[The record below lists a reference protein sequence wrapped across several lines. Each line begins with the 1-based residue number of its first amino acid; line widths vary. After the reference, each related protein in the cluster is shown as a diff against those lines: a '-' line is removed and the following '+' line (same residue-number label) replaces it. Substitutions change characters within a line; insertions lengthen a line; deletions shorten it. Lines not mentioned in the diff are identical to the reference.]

1 MYHFSDTFI
10 ISKPPCTFKFFV
22 KNLERIGIIMATIR
36 KRGNSY
42 QIRVSCGSDIHG
54 KAITESMT
62 WKPDSNMTERQI
74 QKELNKIVV
83 QFEEKVKKGT
93 FTKSDRKIKL
103 HEYCD
108 IYLEMQKKTLSP
120 TTYYVYHS
128 IIKNYV
134 VPALGHLKLV
144 EITPLHLQ
152 KFIFALSEQKS
163 DKGKTLSPATIKVYY
178 AVVQSMFQ
186 FACKM
191 GFLENNPSTVNN
203 LQFPKTSPA
212 HTDIL
217 DEKNIAVMLEYLE
230 NENIMWKTLIHL
242 ALCTGC
248 RRGELAGLQWSD
260 ILWEKKQIQ
269 ISKSVYFIKS
279 EKNIKRPKN
288 NTSNRV
294 IVIPDYMIVLLKKY
308 KVWQMEQTLQTQIS
322 NMHNMLF
329 TDKKGNYLSPQYITL
344 WFQNFL
350 KRNGMQHIKF
360 HALRHT
366 SATVLLKNGTDIKT
380 VSSRLGHSNLST
392 TNRYVHALL
401 DADIAA
407 AETLEQVLNLEKRTT
422 MGQIL

>member
-1 MYHFSDTFI
+1 
-10 ISKPPCTFKFFV
+10 
-22 KNLERIGIIMATIR
+22 MATIR

-42 QIRVSCGSDIHG
+42 QIRVSCGSDIYG
-54 KAITESMT
+54 KPIIESMT

-74 QKELNKIVV
+74 QKELNKIAV

-93 FTKSDRKIKL
+93 FTKSNRKIKL

-120 TTYYVYHS
+120 TTYYVYHN

-152 KFIFALSEQKS
+152 KFIFALSEQKN
-163 DKGKTLSPATIKVYY
+163 DKGKTLSASTIKVYY
-178 AVVQSMFQ
+178 AIVQSMFQ

-191 GFLENNPSTVNN
+191 GFLENNPSVTNN
-203 LQFPKTSPA
+203 LELPKILPA

-217 DEKNIAVMLEYLE
+217 DEKNIIVMLKCLE
-230 NENIMWKTLIHL
+230 NSPIMWRTLIHL

-248 RRGELAGLQWSD
+248 RRGELAALQWND
-260 ILWEKKQIQ
+260 VLWEKKQIQ
-269 ISKSVYFIKS
+269 ISKSLYYVKG
-279 EKNIKRPKN
+279 EKNIKAPKN

-294 IVIPDYMIVLLKKY
+294 IVIPDYMITMLKKY
-308 KVWQMEQTLQTQIS
+308 KVWQMEQTV
-322 NMHNMLF
+322 HNIHHMLF
-329 TDKKGNYLSPQYITL
+329 TDKKGDYLTPQYISI

-350 KRNGMQHIKF
+350 KRNGMSHIKF

-366 SATVLLKNGTDIKT
+366 SATILLANGTNIKT

-392 TNRYVHALL
+392 TNRYVHAMLE
-401 DADIAA
+401 ADIAA
-407 AETLEQVLNLEKRTT
+407 AETLEQKLNFEKGTI